1 MKRRWTLEEK
11 IGILTEEEN
20 GNVVEVCRKH
30 NISTGAFYN
39 WKKKSD
45 TKGEAGLRVKYDNSS
60 PEMKKAEEEI
70 RILRKLLAD
79 REIELEIQKE
89 LLKKSLGQTI
99 QEKSSRSFSEREYCS
114 H

>member
-11 IGILTEEEN
+11 LAILNEAET
-20 GNVVEVCRKH
+20 GNVVEVCRRH
-30 NISTGAFYN
+30 NVSTGTFYN
-39 WKKKSD
+39 WKKKFD
-45 TKGEAGLRVKYDNSS
+45 TKGEAGLRVKYDTSS

-89 LLKKSLGQTI
+89 LLKKKFGTDDPRKI
-99 QEKSSRSFSEREYCS
+99 
-114 H
+114 

>member
-11 IGILTEEEN
+11 LAILNEAET
-20 GNVVEVCRKH
+20 GNVVEEVCRRH
-30 NISTGAFYN
+30 NVSTGSFYN
-39 WKKKSD
+39 WKKKFD
-45 TKGEAGLRVKYDNSS
+45 TKGEAGLKVKYDTSS

-89 LLKKSLGQTI
+89 LLKKKFGTDDPRKI
-99 QEKSSRSFSEREYCS
+99 
-114 H
+114 